1 MNECHEELFV
11 LLQEE
16 LNVLRK
22 LFSHIT
28 YQQIQEQSIY
38 DAAFEAEKEKLVC
51 ARKEILKKQR
61 KIYSRLKKA
70 KIKPDVIGEGKWLL
84 DQILELR
91 TKIKSAL
98 LSRPCKAL
106 HREKVVK
113 KVCLMEE
120 EDHDR
125 QQ

>member
-1 MNECHEELFV
+1 MNECREELFV

-16 LNVLRK
+16 LNILRK

-28 YQQIQEQSIY
+28 YQQIQEQSLC
-38 DAAFEAEKEKLVC
+38 DVVFEAEKEKLVC

-61 KIYSRLKKA
+61 KIYARLKKERME
-70 KIKPDVIGEGKWLL
+70 PDVIGEGKWLL

-98 LSRPCKAL
+98 LSKCSKPQI
-106 HREKVVK
+106 REKVEK
-113 KVCLMEE
+113 KKLMVQEAI
-120 EDHDR
+120 DDR